1 MANDFW
7 LAARLAVMETTD
19 FEGRAVPIKPGP
31 RSTIRF
37 SEGAGAE
44 AGDWEFWTAFRDAG
58 PKRIFGVEAGSD
70 AAATRLAMAAEERAR
85 WGLL

>member
-1 MANDFW
+1 
-7 LAARLAVMETTD
+7 METTD
-19 FEGRAVPIKPGP
+19 IEGRAVPIKPGP

-44 AGDWEFWTAFRDAG
+44 AGEFWTAFRDAG

-70 AAATRLAMAAEERAR
+70 AAATRLAMAAEELAR
-85 WGLL
+85 RGLL